1 MEAFC
6 NLSNGLTEGVC
17 NLSNGLTDRVCNLSN
32 GLTAKSRLWKTL
44 SRRHLA
50 DRRPNI

>member
-32 GLTAKSRLWKTL
+32 GLTTKSRLRKML